1 VAEAVNGAIITVLNE
16 EAVIGA
22 VLGNK
27 GGISIA
33 VTYEAFAV
41 KMLGAVRQEV
51 IFARAKKERGYAQ
64 GWLAIPVVV
73 TSHTWENGKNEQ
85 SHQDPTFC
93 EALLGEMS
101 DTARVFFPADA
112 SSAVMTL
119 YQVYREHGQIACIV
133 APKREVDSVFSR
145 TSAEALVARGA
156 HHVEGNVDHCQI
168 QLVAIGA
175 YQLAQCRRA
184 AARLSKSGLQPL
196 VTYMLEP
203 GKFRVPRDSTE
214 AAFVA
219 TDEQTTEL
227 FPANVARVIVG
238 HTRPEPMI
246 GVLRRLDNG
255 PQRTRYLGYRNRGG
269 TLDTAGLLFAN
280 GATWA
285 HIIAEACKVTGM
297 DNADFLSKEE
307 LLALSGQGDPGIVMR

>member
-1 VAEAVNGAIITVLNE
+1 
-16 EAVIGA
+16 
-22 VLGNK
+22 
-27 GGISIA
+27 
-33 VTYEAFAV
+33 
-41 KMLGAVRQEV
+41 
-51 IFARAKKERGYAQ
+51 
-64 GWLAIPVVV
+64 
-73 TSHTWENGKNEQ
+73 
-85 SHQDPTFC
+85 
-93 EALLGEMS
+93 
-101 DTARVFFPADA
+101 VFFPADA
-112 SSAVMTL
+112 CSAVMTL
-119 YQVYREHGQIACIV
+119 NEVYREHGQIACIV

>member
-1 VAEAVNGAIITVLNE
+1 
-16 EAVIGA
+16 
-22 VLGNK
+22 
-27 GGISIA
+27 
-33 VTYEAFAV
+33 
-41 KMLGAVRQEV
+41 M
-51 IFARAKKERGYAQ
+51 Q

-112 SSAVMTL
+112 CSAVATL
-119 YQVYREHGQIACIV
+119 LQVYQERGQIVCIV
-133 APKREVDSVFSR
+133 APKREVDAVFSR
-145 TSAEALVARGA
+145 TSAEALVAKGA
-156 HHVEGNVDHCQI
+156 HHVEGNVDHCQV

-175 YQLAQCRRA
+175 YQLEQCRRA
-184 AARLSKSGLQPL
+184 ATRLANSGLQPL

-203 GKFRVPRDSTE
+203 GKFRVPRDAIE

-219 TDEQTTEL
+219 SDEQISEL
-227 FPANVARVIVG
+227 FPANVPRVIVS

-269 TLDTAGLLFAN
+269 TLDSAGLLFAN
-280 GATWA
+280 SATWA
-285 HIIAEACKVTGM
+285 HVIVESCRSIGL
-297 DNADFLSKEE
+297 DNRDFLTKEE
-307 LLALSGQGDPGIVMR
+307 LLALSGQGDPRIVMG